1 MGRNQG
7 QHSKRE
13 SQDGCLASPDNRV
26 HKDRKPLRSTSR
38 TEGSPDSDGSN
49 GGVSKSP
56 RLHKVKGEE
65 IRRRR
70 QSSSSQNVE
79 REKSDDR
86 EADWKKGRRECDV
99 RVEDS
104 SARKRKTSEWKSCE
118 EETEGVM
125 ESKLRMK
132 STLMADNRALS
143 PFNET
148 FLERE
153 LKRIREHSHKDPEK
167 HETSSHYS
175 DSKTGSHYSETR
187 TVGDKRSAE
196 LTRNRGDEVHVEER
210 SNSKQFKGQSSATV
224 FHDTNSKAAHWDAGR
239 LRESPTSLR
248 LRDKVS
254 GSVKDKGL
262 FLVSYEDSSDDGNG

>member
-38 TEGSPDSDGSN
+38 AEGSPDSDESN

-56 RLHKVKGEE
+56 RLHRVKDEE

-70 QSSSSQNVE
+70 RRSSSSQSVE

-86 EADWKKGRRECDV
+86 EADWKKGRRVCDV
-99 RVEDS
+99 RIDS
-104 SARKRKTSEWKSCE
+104 SARKRKTSERETYE

-125 ESKLRMK
+125 ESKSMK

-153 LKRIREHSHKDPEK
+153 LKRIREHSHKDSEK
-167 HETSSHYS
+167 YETSSHYS
-175 DSKTGSHYSETR
+175 DGKTGSHYSEIR
-187 TVGDKRSAE
+187 TVGDKRSTE
-196 LTRNRGDEVHVEER
+196 LTRNRGDELVEER
-210 SNSKQFKGQSSATV
+210 SNAKQFKGQSSAAV
-224 FHDTNSKAAHWDAGR
+224 SHDTNSKAAHWDAGR
-239 LRESPTSLR
+239 LREASTSLV

-254 GSVKDKGL
+254 GSVKDKGS
-262 FLVSYEDSSDDGNG
+262 FLVSYEDSSDDENS

>member
-13 SQDGCLASPDNRV
+13 SRDGCLASPDNRV

-38 TEGSPDSDGSN
+38 TEGSPESDGSN

-56 RLHKVKGEE
+56 RLHRVKGEE
-65 IRRRR
+65 SRRRR
-70 QSSSSQNVE
+70 QSSSSQSVE

-104 SARKRKTSEWKSCE
+104 SARKRKISERETYK

-125 ESKLRMK
+125 ESKKMN
-132 STLMADNRALS
+132 STLVADNRALS

-153 LKRIREHSHKDPEK
+153 LKRIREHSHKDSEK
-167 HETSSHYS
+167 RETSSHYS
-175 DSKTGSHYSETR
+175 ASKTVSHYSETR

-196 LTRNRGDEVHVEER
+196 LTRNHRDQLFEER
-210 SNSKQFKGQSSATV
+210 SHAKQF
-224 FHDTNSKAAHWDAGR
+224 N
-239 LRESPTSLR
+239 
-248 LRDKVS
+248 
-254 GSVKDKGL
+254 
-262 FLVSYEDSSDDGNG
+262 